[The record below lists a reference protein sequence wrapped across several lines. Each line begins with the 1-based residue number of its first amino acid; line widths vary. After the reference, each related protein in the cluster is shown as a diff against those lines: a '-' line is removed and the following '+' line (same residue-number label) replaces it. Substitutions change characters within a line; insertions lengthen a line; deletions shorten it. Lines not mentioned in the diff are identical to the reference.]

1 MMGWLAAGGWAS
13 AALAAAVMG
22 WLWEREKRK
31 RERADARAAA
41 YEDRN
46 IRMAGQLATMAGTAK
61 QQIDRLERANDVLRE
76 HLDAALASMEAIA
89 TDHPGLARDLLGRV
103 FQDAAAASSRGAE
116 LAPVSEDAAAGV
128 PGRGKPTN

>member
-46 IRMAGQLATMAGTAK
+46 IRMAGQLASMAGTAK
-61 QQIDRLERANDVLRE
+61 QQIDRLEKADDVHQQR
-76 HLDAALASMEAIA
+76 HLETLAGIEQHLAA
-89 TDHPGLARDLLGRV
+89 HPECADDFLIGVFRDL
-103 FQDAAAASSRGAE
+103 AAATAGAGE
-116 LAPVSEDAAAGV
+116 PVAV
-128 PGRGKPTN
+128 PGRAPAKVPSGGN